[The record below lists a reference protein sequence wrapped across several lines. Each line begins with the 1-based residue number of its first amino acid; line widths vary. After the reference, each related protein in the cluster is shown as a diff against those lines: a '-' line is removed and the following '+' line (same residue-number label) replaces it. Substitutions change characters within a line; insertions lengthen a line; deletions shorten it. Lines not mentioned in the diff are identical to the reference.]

1 MQWRWPKQ
9 WPFPADY
16 LEVVDVQ
23 SVQPTPLGD
32 KAVDAFQ
39 EFIGTKISDNE
50 CVLEIG
56 DTNTVFL
63 SKQLAPQCNIEY
75 LDSQMATANPWSVAT
90 NSFDLVIVSSG
101 VETFLD
107 AREVYRS
114 IWKVLK
120 PGGKCI
126 TCFSGK
132 TYTPVEKTKK
142 MWTTMNDEQKIWIA
156 GSYYHYSAGE
166 GWEDI
171 EGYDLL
177 NSTGGSAMVF
187 DGDKKKNVEGA
198 AYAVTAR
205 KLAVSPPGSP
215 DFAAYNYSKGTLA
228 GLSADMDVDDRD
240 FCSLRIATE
249 YDRKG
254 TDAERQDLLRSV
266 NKLPT
271 IYEILKEVKA
281 IVVPPA
287 VKAMLAVFVLESWQN
302 TVEQR
307 EALKMGLGISTPND
321 FWTALGAAT
330 NAMPPREKI
339 LLLADV
345 MPHVGNNPN
354 VSGLP
359 VLLQELQAAVRTK
372 LPEVE
377 EMNVQVFV
385 VDIAITNFLMGLQ
398 PAERIIKYIDSLG
411 QDDLSKFINDKV
423 EDMLK

>member
-1 MQWRWPKQ
+1 MI
-9 WPFPADY
+9 
-16 LEVVDVQ
+16 DVQ
-23 SVQPTPLGD
+23 SVEPTPLGD
-32 KAVDAFQ
+32 KAVDAFR
-39 EFIGTKISDNE
+39 EFISIQINDAE
-50 CVLEIG
+50 RVLEIG
-56 DTNTVFL
+56 DSDTVFL
-63 SKQLAPQCNIEY
+63 SKELAPQCSIKY
-75 LDSQMATANPWSVAT
+75 LDVQKATASPWSDER
-90 NSFDLVIVSSG
+90 NSFDLIIVSSG

-114 IWKVLK
+114 IWKHLK

-166 GWEDI
+166 GWEGI

-177 NSTGGSAMVF
+177 GSTGGSAMVF

-240 FCSLRIATE
+240 YCSLRIATE
-249 YDRKG
+249 YDRKE
-254 TDAERQDLLRSV
+254 TDAERQHLLTSI
-266 NKLPT
+266 NKLPS

-281 IVVPPA
+281 IVVPAA
-287 VKAMLAVFVLESWQN
+287 VKAMLSTFVLESWQN
-302 TVEQR
+302 TDEQR
-307 EALKMGLGISTPND
+307 EAMKMGLGVSTPDD
-321 FWTALGAAT
+321 FWKTLGEAT
-330 NAMPPREKI
+330 NAMPPRERI

-345 MPHVGNNPN
+345 IPHVGKNPN
-354 VSGLP
+354 LSRLP
-359 VLLQELQAAVRTK
+359 VLLQELTTAIRAK
-372 LPEVE
+372 WSEVDDA
-377 EMNVQVFV
+377 NAQVFA
-385 VDIAITNFLMGLQ
+385 VDIAITNFLTGPQ
-398 PAERIIKYIDSLG
+398 PAERIIKYVDSLS
-411 QDDLSKFINDKV
+411 QDELSRLINDKV
-423 EDMLK
+423 ASMLK